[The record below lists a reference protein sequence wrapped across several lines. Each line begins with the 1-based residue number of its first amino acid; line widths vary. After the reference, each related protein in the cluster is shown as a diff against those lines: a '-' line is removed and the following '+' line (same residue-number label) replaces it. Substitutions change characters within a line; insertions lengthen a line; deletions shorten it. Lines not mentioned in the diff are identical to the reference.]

1 MVRLGF
7 IIGFIAT
14 IGVLLS
20 GLAAYRVHEQELT
33 VNGIAIARAIDVHA
47 SLVQDRLTERELLAR
62 VASGL
67 FRTPSVVKANMLQP
81 LRSSIYAFKTDFVV
95 AGWIARLK
103 PAELDA
109 ARAQLASAGFPNP
122 AIRSDDD
129 KPLGTGA
136 PDQPIDV
143 LMDVE
148 PRNKE
153 TAGLA
158 GRSYDQH
165 PILGPMLAQAMDSG
179 KPVASDPL
187 PLLRSDGPIGLVL
200 AAPVLQE
207 GEAQPAG
214 FVTFSYELAPLM
226 LANDD
231 LSLFS
236 VVLRDP
242 RNPEVELI
250 ANHQGSVS
258 SRLTAADGPPPS
270 MVRTVTF
277 GGRDWSLGY
286 YAKTN
291 AVKRAEETAVVVAA
305 IGLALTAIICGLFGY
320 VAYNNLRLSREIQ
333 VRIGFERR
341 LTAVIDELNHRVKN
355 ILAVI
360 QSIVTRTLR
369 HGSDIDVAR
378 ELLIGR
384 IHAMSNVVSL
394 LSESQWQGVKLKGLF
409 EARAIPHAERI
420 AVSGPDIAVS
430 ARAAQSLSLLFF
442 ELASHSDEGLS
453 LVGKHPHIVAHWD
466 VTGEEPDTIF
476 HFRWEEFNTSEAT
489 RRADSD
495 FGLILLDRVAP
506 EALGGVSKRYFTD
519 VSYVYELTA
528 PMETVV
534 DMTERDRTEQFAI
547 APRRA
552 AMTGQPSSLRKQAL
566 PYHAMSEVG
575 KGWSDADYH
584 NDWGYGPACAG
595 TTNINRSSAS
605 AATQSTPQS
614 KLEVLRRLRSSQ

>member
-1 MVRLGF
+1 
-7 IIGFIAT
+7 
-14 IGVLLS
+14 
-20 GLAAYRVHEQELT
+20 
-33 VNGIAIARAIDVHA
+33 
-47 SLVQDRLTERELLAR
+47 
-62 VASGL
+62 
-67 FRTPSVVKANMLQP
+67 
-81 LRSSIYAFKTDFVV
+81 
-95 AGWIARLK
+95 
-103 PAELDA
+103 
-109 ARAQLASAGFPNP
+109 
-122 AIRSDDD
+122 
-129 KPLGTGA
+129 
-136 PDQPIDV
+136 
-143 LMDVE
+143 MDVE
-148 PRNKE
+148 PRNAE
-153 TAGLA
+153 TRIFP
-158 GRSYDQH
+158 GRALDQD
-165 PILGPMLAQAMDSG
+165 PILGPMLARAMAEG
-179 KPVASDPL
+179 KPVASDPM
-187 PLLRSDGPIGLVL
+187 PLLRADGPIGLVL

-207 GEAQPAG
+207 GNAAPAG

-236 VVLRDP
+236 VVLKDP
-242 RNPEVELI
+242 RSANQELI
-250 ANHQGSVS
+250 ALNRDNIASRSVGSQS
-258 SRLTAADGPPPS
+258 AAPAIIRKIS
-270 MVRTVTF
+270 F
-277 GGRDWSLGY
+277 GGRDWSLAY
-286 YAKTN
+286 YANTN
-291 AVKRAEETAVVVAA
+291 AVVRAQQTAAIVAA
-305 IGLALTAIICGLFGY
+305 IGLALTGIVCGLFGY

-453 LVGKHPHIVAHWD
+453 LVGKHPHIVAHWE

-506 EALGGVSKRYFTD
+506 EALGGASKRFFTD

-534 DMTERDRTEQFAI
+534 DMTERDRTEQLS
-547 APRRA
+547 APVKR
-552 AMTGQPSSLRKQAL
+552 G
-566 PYHAMSEVG
+566 
-575 KGWSDADYH
+575 
-584 NDWGYGPACAG
+584 
-595 TTNINRSSAS
+595 
-605 AATQSTPQS
+605 
-614 KLEVLRRLRSSQ
+614 

>member
-1 MVRLGF
+1 VVRLGF
-7 IIGFIAT
+7 IIGLVALV
-14 IGVLLS
+14 GVLLS
-20 GLAAYRVHEQELT
+20 GMAAYRVHDQELT
-33 VNGIAIARAIDVHA
+33 IDGIALARAIDIHA

-67 FRTPSVVKANMLQP
+67 FRAPSVMKANMLQP

-95 AGWIARLK
+95 ASWVARLQ
-103 PAELDA
+103 PNELDA
-109 ARAQLASAGFPNP
+109 ARAELASAGFSNP
-122 AIRSDDD
+122 TIRDFDD
-129 KPLGTGA
+129 KPLDTRSL
-136 PDQPIDV
+136 DRPIDV
-143 LMDVE
+143 VLDVE
-148 PRNKE
+148 PRNAQ
-153 TAGLA
+153 TAA
-158 GRSYDQH
+158 FPGRSLDRS
-165 PILGPMLAQAMDSG
+165 PVLGPMLARAMTEG

-187 PLLRSDGPIGLVL
+187 PLLRQDGAIGLVL

-207 GEAQPAG
+207 GDASPAG

-226 LANDD
+226 LTNDD

-236 VVLRDP
+236 VVLKDP
-242 RNPEVELI
+242 RRDDGELI
-250 ANHQGSVS
+250 ADDRGNV
-258 SRLTAADGPPPS
+258 TARTASQDGPAPS

-291 AVKRAEETAVVVAA
+291 AVMRARQTAAIVAA
-305 IGLALTAIICGLFGY
+305 IGIALTSIVCGLFGY
-320 VAYNNLRLSREIQ
+320 VAYSNLRLRREIE

-409 EARAIPHAERI
+409 ESRAIPHADRI
-420 AVSGPDIAVS
+420 AVSGPDIDVS

-453 LVGKHPHIVAHWD
+453 LVGKHPNIVARWE
-466 VTGEEPDTIF
+466 VTGEEPNAIF
-476 HFRWEEFNTSEAT
+476 HFRWEESNTSAAT

-495 FGLILLDRVAP
+495 FGIILLDRVAP
-506 EALGGVSKRYFTD
+506 EALGGTSKRYFTE

-528 PMETVV
+528 PMETVI
-534 DMTERDRTEQFAI
+534 DMTERDRTEALS
-547 APRRA
+547 APVR
-552 AMTGQPSSLRKQAL
+552 
-566 PYHAMSEVG
+566 
-575 KGWSDADYH
+575 
-584 NDWGYGPACAG
+584 
-595 TTNINRSSAS
+595 
-605 AATQSTPQS
+605 
-614 KLEVLRRLRSSQ
+614 

>member
-1 MVRLGF
+1 VVRLGF
-7 IIGFIAT
+7 IIGFIAL

-20 GLAAYRVHEQELT
+20 GLAAYRVHDQELAIE
-33 VNGIAIARAIDVHA
+33 GIALARAIDVHA

-67 FRTPSVVKANMLQP
+67 FRAPSVVKANMLQP
-81 LRSSIYAFKTDFVV
+81 LRSSIYAFKTDFVI
-95 AGWIARLK
+95 ASWIARLR
-103 PAELDA
+103 PNELDS
-109 ARAQLASAGFPNP
+109 ARVELAGAGFSNP
-122 AIRSDDD
+122 TIRNFDG
-129 KPLGTGA
+129 KPLDSKTLN
-136 PDQPIDV
+136 QPLDV
-143 LMDVE
+143 IMDVE
-148 PRNKE
+148 PRNTE
-153 TAGLA
+153 TKTFP
-158 GRSYDQH
+158 GRALDQA
-165 PILGPMLAQAMDSG
+165 PTVGAMLARAMAEG

-187 PLLRSDGPIGLVL
+187 PLLRSDGPMGLQL
-200 AAPVLQE
+200 AAPVVPE
-207 GEAQPAG
+207 GASAPAG

-236 VVLRDP
+236 VVLKDP
-242 RNPEVELI
+242 RSPDGELI
-250 ANHQGSVS
+250 ANDQGVVTP
-258 SRLTAADGPPPS
+258 RIAAADWPPPS
-270 MVRTVTF
+270 ATRTVTF
-277 GGRDWSLGY
+277 GNRDWSLSY

-291 AVKRAEETAVVVAA
+291 ATKRAEQTAAIA
-305 IGLALTAIICGLFGY
+305 GTIGLALTVIVCGLFGY

-369 HGSDIDVAR
+369 HGADIDVAR

-453 LVGKHPHIVAHWD
+453 LVGKHPHIVVKWEINGDDPEA
-466 VTGEEPDTIF
+466 VF
-476 HFRWEEFNTSEAT
+476 NFRWEEFNTSEAT
-489 RRADSD
+489 RRPDSD

-506 EALGGVSKRYFTD
+506 EALGGASKRYFTET
-519 VSYVYELTA
+519 SYVYELTA
-528 PMETVV
+528 PMATVV
-534 DMTERDRTEQFAI
+534 DMTERDRTERF
-547 APRRA
+547 R
-552 AMTGQPSSLRKQAL
+552 
-566 PYHAMSEVG
+566 
-575 KGWSDADYH
+575 
-584 NDWGYGPACAG
+584 
-595 TTNINRSSAS
+595 
-605 AATQSTPQS
+605 
-614 KLEVLRRLRSSQ
+614 

>member
-1 MVRLGF
+1 MAAPAVAKCFLIFFANTSFLSKRVVRLGF
-7 IIGFIAT
+7 ITGFIAL
-14 IGVLLS
+14 IGVLFS
-20 GLAAYRVHEQELT
+20 GLAAYRVHDQELT
-33 VNGIAIARAIDVHA
+33 VDRIALARAIDVHA

-67 FRTPSVVKANMLQP
+67 FRSPSVIKANMLQP

-95 AGWIARLK
+95 ASWIARLR
-103 PAELDA
+103 PSELDA
-109 ARAQLASAGFPNP
+109 ARKELASAGFPNP
-122 AIRSDDD
+122 TIRNFDDT
-129 KPLGTGA
+129 PLDTRTLNR
-136 PDQPIDV
+136 QVDV

-148 PRNKE
+148 PRSDEMK
-153 TAGLA
+153 AFP
-158 GRSYDQH
+158 GRCFDQH
-165 PILGPMLAQAMDSG
+165 PILGPMLAQAMADM
-179 KPVASDPL
+179 KPVASDPF
-187 PLLRSDGPIGLVL
+187 PLLRPDGPVGLVL

-207 GEAQPAG
+207 NEAQPAG
-214 FVTFSYELAPLM
+214 FVTFAYELAPLM

-231 LSLFS
+231 LSLIS
-236 VVLRDP
+236 VALKDP
-242 RNPEVELI
+242 RSDHSELI
-250 ANHQGSVS
+250 ANDRGVVVSRAASPQGGTPAV
-258 SRLTAADGPPPS
+258 T
-270 MVRTVTF
+270 RTVAF
-277 GGRDWSLGY
+277 GGRDWSLSY

-291 AVKRAEETAVVVAA
+291 AVLRAQQTAAIVAA
-305 IGLALTAIICGLFGY
+305 IGLALTAIVCGLFGY

-394 LSESQWQGVKLKGLF
+394 LSESQWQGVKLRGLF

-420 AVSGPDIAVS
+420 AISGPDIAVS

-453 LVGKHPHIVAHWD
+453 LVGKHPHIVAHWE
-466 VTGEEPDTIF
+466 VNGEEPNSIF
-476 HFRWEEFNTSEAT
+476 HFRWEEFNTSAAT

-495 FGLILLDRVAP
+495 FGVILLDRVAP
-506 EALGGVSKRYFTD
+506 EALGGTSKRYFTD

-528 PMETVV
+528 PMETVI
-534 DMTERDRTEQFAI
+534 DMSERDRTEQFS
-547 APRRA
+547 APLKPVR
-552 AMTGQPSSLRKQAL
+552 
-566 PYHAMSEVG
+566 
-575 KGWSDADYH
+575 
-584 NDWGYGPACAG
+584 
-595 TTNINRSSAS
+595 
-605 AATQSTPQS
+605 
-614 KLEVLRRLRSSQ
+614 

>member
-1 MVRLGF
+1 MLRLGF
-7 IIGFIAT
+7 IIGFIAL
-14 IGVLLS
+14 IGALFS
-20 GLAAYRVHEQELT
+20 GLAAWRVHDQELT
-33 VNGIAIARAIDVHA
+33 LDGIAMARAIDVHA
-47 SLVQDRLTERELLAR
+47 SLVQDRLTQRELLAR

-67 FRTPSVVKANMLQP
+67 FRAPSVVKANILQP
-81 LRSSIYAFKTDFVV
+81 LRSAIYAFKTDFVL
-95 AGWIARLK
+95 AAWIARLRPNELQAAQEELKSEGFSK
-103 PAELDA
+103 PV
-109 ARAQLASAGFPNP
+109 
-122 AIRSDDD
+122 IRDYD
-129 KPLGTGA
+129 
-136 PDQPIDV
+136 DQPLDLKAIDQPV
-143 LMDVE
+143 NVMMDIE
-148 PRNKE
+148 PRNPE
-153 TAGLA
+153 TIGFP
-158 GRSYDQH
+158 GRVFDQDS
-165 PILGPMLAQAMDSG
+165 IIGPMLTRAMTAG
-179 KPVASDPL
+179 KPVASDPI
-187 PLLRSDGPIGLVL
+187 PLLRRGGPIGLVL
-200 AAPVLQE
+200 AAPVE
-207 GEAQPAG
+207 GIGEPAG

-242 RNPEVELI
+242 HEPNNELV
-250 ANHQGSVS
+250 ANEQGAVT
-258 SRLTAADGPPPS
+258 SRAVRQDGPAPS

-291 AVKRAEETAVVVAA
+291 AAVRAQQTAAIVAA
-305 IGLALTAIICGLFGY
+305 IGLALTGIVCGLFGY

-384 IHAMSNVVSL
+384 IHAMANVVSL

-409 EARAIPHAERI
+409 EARAIPHADRI
-420 AVSGPDIAVS
+420 AINGPDIAVS

-453 LVGKHPHIVAHWD
+453 LVGKHPHIVAHWE
-466 VTGEEPDTIF
+466 VTGEEQDAVF

-506 EALGGVSKRYFTD
+506 EALGGTSKRYFTD
-519 VSYVYELTA
+519 VILRLRTHRA
-528 PMETVV
+528 
-534 DMTERDRTEQFAI
+534 DGNRHRHDRARPHRTDVC
-547 APRRA
+547 PRA
-552 AMTGQPSSLRKQAL
+552 AGAVGRAPLRESQ
-566 PYHAMSEVG
+566 
-575 KGWSDADYH
+575 
-584 NDWGYGPACAG
+584 
-595 TTNINRSSAS
+595 TN
-605 AATQSTPQS
+605 AAAAH
-614 KLEVLRRLRSSQ
+614 

>member
-7 IIGFIAT
+7 IIGFIAF

-20 GLAAYRVHEQELT
+20 GLAAYRVHDQELT
-33 VNGIAIARAIDVHA
+33 VEGIALARAIDVHA

-67 FRTPSVVKANMLQP
+67 FHAPSGIKADMLQP
-81 LRSSIYAFKTDFVV
+81 LRTSIYAFKTDFVV
-95 AGWIARLK
+95 AGWVARLQ
-103 PAELDA
+103 PNELAA
-109 ARAQLASAGFPNP
+109 ARKELVNAGFSNP
-122 AIRSDDD
+122 TIRSFDDSPRDTQSLD
-129 KPLGTGA
+129 K
-136 PDQPIDV
+136 PIDV

-148 PRNKE
+148 PRNA
-153 TAGLA
+153 TTIAFP
-158 GRSYDQH
+158 GRSLDQH
-165 PILGPMLAQAMDSG
+165 PILGPMLAQAMTHG
-179 KPVASDPL
+179 KPVSSDPL
-187 PLLRSDGPIGLVL
+187 PLMHPDGPIGIVL
-200 AAPVLQE
+200 AAPVVQE
-207 GEAQPAG
+207 GGVSPVG

-236 VVLRDP
+236 VVLKDP
-242 RNPEVELI
+242 RSADSELI
-250 ANHQGSVS
+250 ANDQGIVT
-258 SRLTAADGPPPS
+258 SRMVTPDGPAPS

-291 AVKRAEETAVVVAA
+291 AARRANQTAAIVAA
-305 IGLALTAIICGLFGY
+305 IGLALTGIVGGLFGY

-453 LVGKHPHIVAHWD
+453 LVGKHPHIVAHWE
-466 VTGEEPDTIF
+466 VTGEDPDATF
-476 HFRWEEFNTSEAT
+476 HFRWEEFNTSAAT
-489 RRADSD
+489 RREDSD
-495 FGLILLDRVAP
+495 FGVILLDRVAP
-506 EALGGVSKRYFTD
+506 EALGGTSKRYFTD

-534 DMTERDRTEQFAI
+534 DMTERDRTEQLSTL
-547 APRRA
+547 PKA
-552 AMTGQPSSLRKQAL
+552 AR
-566 PYHAMSEVG
+566 
-575 KGWSDADYH
+575 
-584 NDWGYGPACAG
+584 
-595 TTNINRSSAS
+595 
-605 AATQSTPQS
+605 
-614 KLEVLRRLRSSQ
+614 

>member
-7 IIGFIAT
+7 IIGFIAL

-20 GLAAYRVHEQELT
+20 GLAGYRVHEQELT
-33 VNGIAIARAIDVHA
+33 VDRIAMARAIDVHA

-62 VASGL
+62 VSSGL
-67 FRTPSVVKANMLQP
+67 FHAPSLIKANMLQP
-81 LRSSIYAFKTDFVV
+81 LRASIYAFKTDFVV
-95 AGWIARLK
+95 AGWIARLR
-103 PAELDA
+103 PDELDA
-109 ARAQLASAGFPNP
+109 AGAELLSAGFPNP
-122 AIRSDDD
+122 RVRSFDDAPLD
-129 KPLGTGA
+129 KRALAA
-136 PDQPIDV
+136 PVDV

-148 PRNKE
+148 PRKQE
-153 TAGLA
+153 TMVFA
-158 GRSYDQH
+158 GRSLDQQ
-165 PILGPMLAQAMDSG
+165 PILGAMLTQALSEG
-179 KPVASDPL
+179 TPVASDPV
-187 PLLRSDGPIGLVL
+187 PLLRPDGPIGLVL
-200 AAPVLQE
+200 AAPVLQQ
-207 GEAQPAG
+207 GDAAPAG

-226 LANDD
+226 LTNDD

-236 VVLRDP
+236 VILKDP
-242 RNPEVELI
+242 RGDDGELI
-250 ANHQGSVS
+250 ADDRGIVTSRPAGRQGP
-258 SRLTAADGPPPS
+258 TPP
-270 MVRTVTF
+270 VTRTVTF
-277 GGRDWSLGY
+277 GGRDWTLGY

-291 AVKRAEETAVVVAA
+291 AAMRAQQTATIVAA
-305 IGLALTAIICGLFGY
+305 IGLALTAIVCGLFGY

-420 AVSGPDIAVS
+420 AVSGPDITVS

-453 LVGKHPHIVAHWD
+453 LVGKHPHIVAHWE
-466 VTGEEPDTIF
+466 VNGEDPDIIF
-476 HFRWEEFNTSEAT
+476 HFRWEVFITSAAT
-489 RRADSD
+489 RREVSD
-495 FGLILLDRVAP
+495 FGVILLDRVAP
-506 EALGGVSKRYFTD
+506 EALGGTSKRYFTD

-528 PMETVV
+528 PMDTVV
-534 DMTERDRTEQFAI
+534 DMSERDRTEQFS
-547 APRRA
+547 APAKPGR
-552 AMTGQPSSLRKQAL
+552 
-566 PYHAMSEVG
+566 
-575 KGWSDADYH
+575 
-584 NDWGYGPACAG
+584 
-595 TTNINRSSAS
+595 
-605 AATQSTPQS
+605 
-614 KLEVLRRLRSSQ
+614 

>member
-1 MVRLGF
+1 LVFILFRFLAAPAEGRYVFANSSFPSKRVVRLGF
-7 IIGFIAT
+7 IIGFIALV
-14 IGVLLS
+14 GVLLS

-33 VNGIAIARAIDVHA
+33 VDGIALARAIDVHA

-67 FRTPSVVKANMLQP
+67 FRVPSVIKANMLQP
-81 LRSSIYAFKTDFVV
+81 LRSSIYTFKTDFVV
-95 AGWIARLK
+95 ASWIARLK
-103 PAELDA
+103 PNELEA
-109 ARAQLASAGFPNP
+109 ARAELASAGFPNP
-122 AIRSDDD
+122 TIRRFD
-129 KPLGTGA
+129 
-136 PDQPIDV
+136 DQPLDPQSLNQPINV
-143 LMDVE
+143 VMDVE
-148 PRNKE
+148 PRNAE
-153 TAGLA
+153 TMAFP
-158 GRSYDQH
+158 GRSYDQDAN
-165 PILGPMLAQAMDSG
+165 LGPTLARAMSEG
-179 KPVASDPL
+179 KPVASDPI
-187 PLLRSDGPIGLVL
+187 PLLRPNGPIGLVL

-207 GEAQPAG
+207 GAASPAG

-236 VVLRDP
+236 VVLKDPRDP
-242 RNPEVELI
+242 DRELM
-250 ANHQGSVS
+250 ANDRGAVATRTITQEM
-258 SRLTAADGPPPS
+258 PPPS
-270 MVRTVTF
+270 IIRTVTF

-291 AVKRAEETAVVVAA
+291 AAIRAQQTAAVVAA
-305 IGLALTAIICGLFGY
+305 IGLALTGIVCGLFGY

-453 LVGKHPHIVAHWD
+453 LVGKHPHIVAHWE
-466 VTGEEPDTIF
+466 VTGEAPDITF
-476 HFRWEEFNTSEAT
+476 RFRWEEFNTSAAT
-489 RRADSD
+489 RREDSD

-506 EALGGVSKRYFTD
+506 EALGGTSKRYFTD
-519 VSYVYELTA
+519 VSYVYELIA

-534 DMTERDRTEQFAI
+534 DMTERDRTEQFS
-547 APRRA
+547 APPKPGR
-552 AMTGQPSSLRKQAL
+552 
-566 PYHAMSEVG
+566 
-575 KGWSDADYH
+575 
-584 NDWGYGPACAG
+584 
-595 TTNINRSSAS
+595 
-605 AATQSTPQS
+605 
-614 KLEVLRRLRSSQ
+614 

>member
-1 MVRLGF
+1 VVRLGF
-7 IIGFIAT
+7 IIGFIALV
-14 IGVLLS
+14 GVLLS
-20 GLAAYRVHEQELT
+20 GLAAYRVHDQELR
-33 VNGIAIARAIDVHA
+33 VDGIALARAIDVHA

-67 FRTPSVVKANMLQP
+67 FHAPSVIKANMLQP
-81 LRSSIYAFKTDFVV
+81 LRTSIYAFKTDFVV
-95 AGWIARLK
+95 ASWIARLE
-103 PAELDA
+103 PNELAE
-109 ARAQLASAGFPNP
+109 ARKELASAGFSDPT
-122 AIRSDDD
+122 IRSFDDSPRD
-129 KPLGTGA
+129 TQSL
-136 PDQPIDV
+136 DQPIDV
-143 LMDVE
+143 VMDVE
-148 PRNKE
+148 PRNA
-153 TAGLA
+153 TTIAFP
-158 GRSYDQH
+158 GRTLDQN
-165 PILGPMLAQAMDSG
+165 PILGPMFTQAMTSG
-179 KPVASDPL
+179 KPAASDPL
-187 PLLRSDGPIGLVL
+187 PLMRPDGPIGIVL

-207 GEAQPAG
+207 GDASPVG

-236 VVLRDP
+236 VVLKDP
-242 RNPEVELI
+242 RSADSELI
-250 ANHQGSVS
+250 ANDQGLIT
-258 SRLTAADGPPPS
+258 SRKVTLEGPAPS
-270 MVRTVTF
+270 MTRTVTF

-291 AVKRAEETAVVVAA
+291 AAKRAKQTAAIVAA
-305 IGLALTAIICGLFGY
+305 IGLALTGIVCGLFGY

-369 HGSDIDVAR
+369 HGADIDVAR

-420 AVSGPDIAVS
+420 AVNGPDIAVS

-453 LVGKHPHIVAHWD
+453 LVGKHPHIVAHWE
-466 VTGEEPDTIF
+466 VTGEDPDSTF
-476 HFRWEEFNTSEAT
+476 HFRWEEFNTSAAT
-489 RRADSD
+489 RREDSD

-506 EALGGVSKRYFTD
+506 EALGGTSKRYFTD

-528 PMETVV
+528 PMETVI
-534 DMTERDRTEQFAI
+534 DMTERDRTEQL
-547 APRRA
+547 
-552 AMTGQPSSLRKQAL
+552 SAL
-566 PYHAMSEVG
+566 PETA
-575 KGWSDADYH
+575 
-584 NDWGYGPACAG
+584 
-595 TTNINRSSAS
+595 R
-605 AATQSTPQS
+605 
-614 KLEVLRRLRSSQ
+614 